1 MVLLPGTRGSFGRV
15 GRPRSSQNL
24 REIADFLAR
33 GKQQS
38 WIAEQLEVSLSAVN
52 RRVSTM
58 RLQVAQVHPDGATWL
73 TLERTAMEVALAY
86 LEVMTEE

>member
-1 MVLLPGTRGSFGRV
+1 M

-24 REIADFLAR
+24 RAIAELLAR

-38 WIAEQLEVSLSAVN
+38 WIAEHLEVSLSMVS

-58 RLQVAQVHPDGATWL
+58 RLEVAQQHPDGAVWL
-73 TLERTAMEVALAY
+73 TPERTAMEVALAF
-86 LEVMTEE
+86 LELSVEQ

>member
-1 MVLLPGTRGSFGRV
+1 M

-24 REIADFLAR
+24 REIAEFLAR

-38 WIAEQLEVSLSAVN
+38 WIAEHLEVSISMVN

-58 RLQVAQVHPDGATWL
+58 RLEVAQQHPDGAVWL
-73 TLERTAMEVALAY
+73 TPERTAMEVALAF
-86 LEVMTEE
+86 LEIALEE

>member
-1 MVLLPGTRGSFGRV
+1 MLLTPETCGNVHGV

-24 REIADFLAR
+24 REIAEFLAR

-38 WIAEQLEVSLSAVN
+38 WIAEHLEVSLSMVN

-58 RLQVAQVHPDGATWL
+58 RLEVAKQHPDGAVWL
-73 TLERTAMEVALAY
+73 TPERTAMEVALAF
-86 LEVMTEE
+86 LEVTAED

>member
-1 MVLLPGTRGSFGRV
+1 V

-24 REIADFLAR
+24 REIAEFLAR

-38 WIAEQLEVSLSAVN
+38 WIAEHLEVSLSMVN

-58 RLQVAQVHPDGATWL
+58 RLEVARQHPDGATWL
-73 TLERTAMEVALAY
+73 TTERTAMEVAIAF
-86 LEVMTEE
+86 LELSVEE

>member
-1 MVLLPGTRGSFGRV
+1 M

-24 REIADFLAR
+24 REIAELLAR

-38 WIAEQLEVSLSAVN
+38 WIAEHLQVSLSVVD

-58 RLQVAQVHPDGATWL
+58 RLEVAKQHPDGAVWL
-73 TLERTAMEVALAY
+73 TPERTPMEVAIAF
-86 LEVMTEE
+86 LELSLEQ